1 MHCHW
6 GCIFHGFSWFFLV
19 FFENRRR
26 GLARL
31 MKLYKMVILTEKG
44 DTPPPPYIA
53 NYQLVPHI
61 VRELAISY
69 LRHYKSDFD
78 AVKSKV
84 GLLDEYIPSSYK
96 ASLQL
101 VPHKVRELAISYLSL
116 YRSDF
121 DAVKSKV
128 GLLYEY
134 IPTIHSQLLASAPY
148 SAGASYKLSQPLQ
161 VGFNYCTK
169 QS

>member
-44 DTPPPPYIA
+44 DKARPPPYIV

-96 ASLQL
+96 ASL
-101 VPHKVRELAISYLSL
+101 
-116 YRSDF
+116 
-121 DAVKSKV
+121 
-128 GLLYEY
+128 
-134 IPTIHSQLLASAPY
+134 
-148 SAGASYKLSQPLQ
+148 
-161 VGFNYCTK
+161 
-169 QS
+169 